1 MPFLQAHPQLKQFV
15 RSAIERAIQEWIHP
29 VVDRSIKIA
38 LTTSEQIVRKDFALD
53 SDETRMRQAARHMVR
68 HLTAGMAMITCRD
81 QILTSI
87 STNLKQNF
95 ISAMIGPTLQQKE
108 LAEQAANVI
117 AADNMELACAFV
129 QKTAIEKAVPEMD
142 KRLMN
147 EFELRKI
154 ARQEGRRYFDPLI
167 KYQAERMPEP
177 IKLKLTGVTP
187 QQMAVYEEF
196 ARNIPGFQPL
206 SDRDSRALFMPKPIS
221 VSLDNLYFNLL
232 F

>member
-1 MPFLQAHPQLKQFV
+1 
-15 RSAIERAIQEWIHP
+15 
-29 VVDRSIKIA
+29 
-38 LTTSEQIVRKDFALD
+38 
-53 SDETRMRQAARHMVR
+53 MRQAARQMAR
-68 HLTAGMAMITCRD
+68 NLTAGMAMISCRD
-81 QILTSI
+81 QLMTSI

-95 ISAMIGPTLQQKE
+95 ITAGITPQQKE
-108 LAEQAANVI
+108 LVEQAANVI

-129 QKTAIEKAVPEMD
+129 QKTAIEKVVLEID

-154 ARQEGRRYFDPLI
+154 ARQENRRYFDPLV
-167 KYQAERMPEP
+167 KYQSERMPEP
-177 IKLKLTGVTP
+177 IRLKMSGASL

-221 VSLDNLYFNLL
+221 VSVKNWYFIFLTYL
-232 F
+232 IVVD